1 MSHKRITTGL
11 LVQAGML
18 GLVFQPGAQA
28 ASVLDWKTLEYK
40 RQAGLEMVRAADA
53 YSLGFTGK
61 GVTVGYL
68 DSGIA
73 ASHPELS
80 SAIVGGFD
88 FKTNTPYAPGFGIDQ
103 DPDMP
108 ESAGHG
114 SHVAGIIGARRDTV
128 GMHGVAFNS
137 GLFAVAYHVTG
148 LNEADDPSPKEQI
161 AAFDRA
167 AAQGWNLL
175 TAHNIPIINSSL
187 GVNGCNDFSAEPPC
201 NVTDYSSAQDAQSW
215 IPLSID
221 AFRNSVAAGS
231 LMVFATGNEIQPH
244 PDLLAGSPHWFPELK
259 DNWLAVTAL
268 NEEGQLAPYANRCGV
283 AAEWCL
289 AAPGGDEPGIY
300 SVNSNGGYATES
312 GTSMAAPHVAGA
324 AALLKEAFPYFT
336 AYHLQQTLLTTATD
350 MGDPAVYGW
359 GLMNVGKAVR
369 GPAQFTRQFDVD
381 TLGFDSTFSNDI
393 GGSGGLTKR
402 GAGSLQLTGANTYSG
417 PTTVSG
423 GRLAVNGTLASA
435 VTIEPAGILGGAGTV
450 SQVDNFGTLAPGNSV
465 GTLTVSG
472 NYTAHDGSVHEL
484 EVGPA
489 GATDRLLVGGKAHI
503 AGTLKLAGGP
513 YQQNVPYSFLKAAQ
527 GVTGEFA
534 HITYSMAF
542 LSPTLLRGQDLSLLI
557 TRNDIPFAHYADTAN
572 QAAVANALDPASKQP
587 PTAMTEIYDTLLNA
601 DAGQVAGYMEQ
612 LQGQI
617 HAGTAS
623 ALLGNAD
630 LLPRTLVRQATVAR
644 QAIGRD
650 TVLWADVI
658 KQRRELD
665 GDGNSRDVR
674 HDAGGLFLGG
684 DTALGSQ
691 GWRLGAALGY
701 LENRIKLDDRRHS
714 SRSNSYSAALYGT
727 QNWQTGSGSLNLL
740 AGGAYT
746 RHSLDSRRQV
756 DLGTPQTLKADY
768 KAHSVQAFAQLGYAL
783 PVGEHSQLEPYAG
796 VNWHQLRN
804 GSFTETGGQAALHGG
819 SQRQDLST
827 LTLGLRGKTTM
838 ELKGSSV
845 ALSAGLGWRH
855 AMGDTL
861 PERQLAFAALPGSDF
876 RISGAPIAKNAAVME
891 LGAELLAS
899 DRTSFG
905 LNYQGQLGRNQ
916 DHAGSLFLKVKF

>member
-1 MSHKRITTGL
+1 MSRKRISSSLLMQAGL
-11 LVQAGML
+11 L
-18 GLVFQPGAQA
+18 GLALQPGAQA
-28 ASVLDWKTLEYK
+28 ASVQDWETQEYK
-40 RQAGLEMVRAADA
+40 RQAGLGMIQAAQA
-53 YSLGFTGK
+53 YALGFTGQ

-80 SAIVGGFD
+80 AAIVGGFN
-88 FKTNTPYAPGFGIDQ
+88 FNTHTAYAPGIGLDS
-103 DPDMP
+103 DLTPTG
-108 ESAGHG
+108 GHG
-114 SHVAGIIGARRDTV
+114 THVAGIIGARRDGV

-137 GLFAVAYHVTG
+137 TLFPVAY
-148 LNEADDPSPKEQI
+148 ADDDDDSPPLSLHPDTADIDK
-161 AAFDRA
+161 ALAT
-167 AAQGWNLL
+167 GWNYLADFKL
-175 TAHNIPIINSSL
+175 PIINSSL
-187 GVNGCNDFSAEPPC
+187 GINNCNDASDPPPC
-201 NVTDYSSAQDAQSW
+201 NITDYSSAQDIAEW
-215 IPLSID
+215 MPLSVA
-221 AFRNSVAAGS
+221 AFHKSVAAGS
-231 LMVFATGNEIQPH
+231 LMVFATGNESQPH
-244 PDLLAGSPHWFPELK
+244 PDLLAGSPHWIPELK

-268 NEEGQLAPYANRCGV
+268 DEQGQLASYANRCGV

-300 SVNSNGGYATES
+300 STSSKGGYVTMG
-312 GTSMAAPHVAGA
+312 GTSMASPHVAGA
-324 AALLKEAFPYFT
+324 AALVKQAFPYFT

-350 MGDPAVYGW
+350 MGDRATYGW

-393 GGSGGLTKR
+393 SGTGGLTKR
-402 GAGSLQLTGANTYSG
+402 GAGSLQLTGNNSYSG
-417 PTTVSG
+417 PTTIHG

-435 VTIEPAGILGGAGTV
+435 VTIEPGGTLGGAGVV
-450 SQVDNFGTLAPGNSV
+450 SQVKNYGTLAPGNSV
-465 GTLTVSG
+465 GTLTVNG

-489 GATDRLLVGGKAHI
+489 GATDRLVVGGTAHL

-513 YQQNVPYSFLKAAQ
+513 YRQNIPYSFLQANQ

-542 LSPTLLRGQDLSLLI
+542 LSPTLLRGQDLALLI
-557 TRNDIPFAHYADTAN
+557 KRNDVPFARYTETAN
-572 QAAVANALDPASKQP
+572 QYAVAQALDPASTQP
-587 PTAMTEIYDTLLNA
+587 PAAMDGIYDSLLNA
-601 DAGQVAGYMEQ
+601 SAGQVAGYMEQ

-617 HAGTAS
+617 HAGTSA
-623 ALLGNAD
+623 ALLGNGD
-630 LLPRTLVRQATVAR
+630 LLPRTLARHATSAR
-644 QAIGRD
+644 LTREKD

-658 KQRRELD
+658 QQRRDLD

-701 LENRIKLDDRRHS
+701 LENRIKLDTRSHS
-714 SRSNSYSAALYGT
+714 TRSNSVSAALYGT
-727 QNWQTGSGSLNLL
+727 QRWQAGNGHLNLL

-756 DLGTPQTLKADY
+756 DLGSTQTLKADY
-768 KAHSVQAFAQLGYAL
+768 KAHSVQAFAQLGYEL
-783 PVGEHSQLEPYAG
+783 SVGERSRIEPYANI
-796 VNWHQLRN
+796 NWHQLRN
-804 GSFTETGGQAALHGG
+804 GSFTETGGQAALRGN
-819 SQRQDLST
+819 SQTQDLST
-827 LTLGLRGKTTM
+827 LTLGLRGKTM
-838 ELKGSSV
+838 VELNNTHI
-845 ALSAGLGWRH
+845 ALTAGLGWRH

-861 PERQLAFAALPGSDF
+861 PERQLAFAALPGSNF
-876 RISGAPIAKNAAVME
+876 RISGAPIAKNAAVAE

-899 DRTSFG
+899 ERTSLG
-905 LNYQGQLGRNQ
+905 LNYQGQFGRNQ